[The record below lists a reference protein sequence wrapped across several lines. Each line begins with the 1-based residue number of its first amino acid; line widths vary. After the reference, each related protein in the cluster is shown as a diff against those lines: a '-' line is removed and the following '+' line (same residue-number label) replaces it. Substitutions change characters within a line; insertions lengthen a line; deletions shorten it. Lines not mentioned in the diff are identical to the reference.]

1 VDAREIALRNRWLAG
16 APGVWRPLETAL
28 QDFRRA
34 RALAAAT
41 LGSAVQL
48 DTKGSLAIPDGTDA
62 PIQARCF
69 AELRAVLD
77 LLPVNPRLTERLARY
92 LMRDDVLLLPES
104 GDPLLVE
111 QGTALADYVS
121 PAAIADL
128 MLADPSRAIPLLRY
142 LTDEEILSLVRS
154 GHPVVELYGVTLV
167 ARLPPDVIT
176 ELAAGPDPVLRAMA
190 AETVRRALSGE

>member
-1 VDAREIALRNRWLAG
+1 MSG
-16 APGVWRPLETAL
+16 APGIWRPLETAL
-28 QDFRRA
+28 QNFRRA
-34 RALAAAT
+34 RAFAAGK

-48 DTKGSLAIPDGTDA
+48 DTKGTLAIPDGADA
-62 PIQARCF
+62 PIEARCF

-77 LLPVNPRLTERLARY
+77 FLPVNPRLTERLARY
-92 LMRDDVLLLPES
+92 LMRDDVLLLLGS
-104 GDPLLVE
+104 GDPLLVV

-128 MLADPSRAIPLLRY
+128 MLADPSRAMALLRY
-142 LTDEEILSLVRS
+142 LTDGETLALVRS

-176 ELAAGPDPVLRAMA
+176 ELAAGPDSVVRAMA
-190 AETVRRALSGE
+190 AEAVRRALSGE